1 MCPVNPVPCKQPVI
15 DLSRFL
21 CRFLRRVTCLQE
33 LASVTSAH
41 IKDKAHYESALS
53 DVRDQARVRG
63 VEAEDLRHQLATAKE
78 NLEAALRRVASVEQ
92 VLFHTAR
99 LSLLSWALG
108 VTRAMCLER
117 GDVLMQCARVVQSL
131 SRALNAKSSYNALP
145 FWSVSVHGLP
155 AWFASGIQGLSRL

>member
-1 MCPVNPVPCKQPVI
+1 M
-15 DLSRFL
+15 
-21 CRFLRRVTCLQE
+21 TCLQE

-63 VEAEDLRHQLATAKE
+63 VEAEDRRHQLATAKE

-92 VLFHTAR
+92 VLFHPAR

-108 VTRAMCLER
+108 VTQAMCLER

-131 SRALNAKSSYNALP
+131 SRELNAKGATKLVLCGRCQCV
-145 FWSVSVHGLP
+145 FP
-155 AWFASGIQGLSRL
+155 AFICLGHLGPTKAVNGAHVW

>member
-1 MCPVNPVPCKQPVI
+1 M
-15 DLSRFL
+15 
-21 CRFLRRVTCLQE
+21 TCLQE

-92 VLFHTAR
+92 VLIQ
-99 LSLLSWALG
+99 LS
-108 VTRAMCLER
+108 
-117 GDVLMQCARVVQSL
+117 
-131 SRALNAKSSYNALP
+131 
-145 FWSVSVHGLP
+145 
-155 AWFASGIQGLSRL
+155 